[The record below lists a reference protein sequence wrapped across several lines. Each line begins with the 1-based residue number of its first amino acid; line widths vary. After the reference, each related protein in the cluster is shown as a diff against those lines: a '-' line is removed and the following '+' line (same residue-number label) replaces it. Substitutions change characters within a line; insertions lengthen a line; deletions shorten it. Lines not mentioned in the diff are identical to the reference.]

1 MPPRRSGLKEAV
13 RGEGKESGV
22 GKEEGGR
29 RWWRRRSLLR
39 IVHGRRSDGWG
50 NGAGPF
56 NLEIESVTLQRLDGV
71 DGTDAL

>member
-1 MPPRRSGLKEAV
+1 MGRR
-13 RGEGKESGV
+13 RGV
-22 GKEEGGR
+22 GR
-29 RWWRRRSLLR
+29 RRRRRSLLR